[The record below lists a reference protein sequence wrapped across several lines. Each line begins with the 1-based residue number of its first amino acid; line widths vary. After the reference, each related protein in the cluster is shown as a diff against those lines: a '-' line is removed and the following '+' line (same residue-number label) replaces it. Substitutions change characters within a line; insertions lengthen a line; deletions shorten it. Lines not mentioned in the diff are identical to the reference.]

1 MYISKTTAYIVSAIM
16 FFFAVAI
23 TFKLMA
29 NGDSMD
35 KDKSNFLNA
44 LALVLFAGAAI
55 IAGLFS
61 IFI

>member
-1 MYISKTTAYIVSAIM
+1 MYISKTAAYIVSAIL
-16 FFFAVAI
+16 FAIAVAI